1 MYYSDQK
8 LPYYHNV
15 KKRSNLGF
23 NATNLIAVHRTSL
36 KSLEICRKAN
46 QLRLCS
52 LKAQS
57 LRNKAADFVCYA
69 TSSRADVF
77 AVTET
82 WFSERDGAHRAEATP
97 PGFKLL
103 DHIRDG
109 RTGGG
114 TALLV
119 RDSIPEKKADAGEET
134 SFEYSERI
142 VDCGFRKVKIMMI
155 YRIPYSI
162 KHPITTNT
170 FFEEF
175 TSYLESVIMSSEI
188 LLITRDFNIH
198 VDDPRDTDCV
208 RFLGSLESMGLQQ
221 HVDLPTHKSGHT
233 RDLIITRCAD
243 SLLSTNPIADCLF
256 SDHFTV
262 ISDLIIKKP
271 SLTIKQISC
280 RKTKSTD
287 IESFKNDLQKS
298 ALCQH
303 SPNSLNALVNSYN
316 TTLSNS
322 LDAHAPVFTKTI

>member
-1 MYYSDQK
+1 MVNRSGTRQPILFVMLLHLALMY
-8 LPYYHNV
+8 L
-15 KKRSNLGF
+15 
-23 NATNLIAVHRTSL
+23 
-36 KSLEICRKAN
+36 
-46 QLRLCS
+46 
-52 LKAQS
+52 QS
-57 LRNKAADFVCYA
+57 
-69 TSSRADVF
+69 
-77 AVTET
+77 ET
-82 WFSERDGAHRAEATP
+82 WFSERDGAHRGEATP

-119 RDSIPEKKADAGEET
+119 RDSLPEKKADAGEET

-188 LLITRDFNIH
+188 LLITGDFNIH

-208 RFLGSLESMGLQQ
+208 RFLGLLESMGLQQ

-303 SPNSLNALVNSYN
+303 SPDSLNALVNSYN